1 MAIQNSS
8 EIQAIEERLDLADDR
23 VGYQRSQQWTNYL
36 TLDPMQLIQNLLGGG
51 AVQRNEIAIAELEMR
66 AADLIRRRQEVA
78 EGLGRDIIRLVL
90 RWERLERDA
99 ELLDSQLLTQ
109 RQRVA
114 VLEAGYRTGA
124 GSTPSMLSEWQR
136 TEDLAVRRGEKVI
149 EQSQVQRELA
159 QLVGVGGDAEVLEI
173 EGGDTG
179 VDSGGD
185 RAALEVGNFIINSGV
200 AVCGEGNDTV
210 CADSNETR
218 LIIER

>member
-1 MAIQNSS
+1 M
-8 EIQAIEERLDLADDR
+8 
-23 VGYQRSQQWTNYL
+23 GYQRSQQWTNYL

-78 EGLGRDIIRLVL
+78 EGLGREVIRLVL
-90 RWERLERDA
+90 RWERLRRDA

-114 VLEAGYRTGA
+114 VLEAGYRTGG
-124 GSTPSMLSEWQR
+124 GSTPSMLSVWQR
-136 TEDLAVRRGEKVI
+136 TEDLAARREEKAI

-159 QLVGVGGDAEVLEI
+159 QLVGVSGDAEVLEI

-179 VDSGGD
+179 IDSGGD
-185 RAALEVGNFIINSGV
+185 RFALEVRDIIINSGF

-210 CADSNETR
+210 CPDSNETR

>member
-1 MAIQNSS
+1 MAIRNSS

-114 VLEAGYRTGA
+114 VLEAGYRTGG
-124 GSTPSMLSEWQR
+124 GSTTTMMSEWRQ
-136 TEDLAVRRGEKVI
+136 TEELAARREEKQI
-149 EQSQVQRELA
+149 ERNQVQRELEA
-159 QLVGVGGDAEVLEI
+159 LVGDARIEI
-173 EGGDTG
+173 GF
-179 VDSGGD
+179 SPSPL
-185 RAALEVGNFIINSGV
+185 ANSSSAG
-200 AVCGEGNDTV
+200 T
-210 CADSNETR
+210 
-218 LIIER
+218 IERGQSQLKPVKAIVDYQPSEQLKL